1 MSTSLVNALSPIMV
15 VMSVDEI
22 LMEKFFDVNP
32 HVNLVHFIFAKIQ
45 LCMIEFMTVHVI
57 LNQWLD
63 FQL

>member
-1 MSTSLVNALSPIMV
+1 MV

-32 HVNLVHFIFAKIQ
+32 HANLVHIIFAKVQ

-57 LNQWLD
+57 LNQLLD

>member
-1 MSTSLVNALSPIMV
+1 MV
-15 VMSVDEI
+15 VMFVDEI

-57 LNQWLD
+57 LNQLLD